1 MNISSKILIKTIELV
16 SMPLWFVSWIKRHK
30 TIKLILLAT
39 IAISWLIISLA
50 GLEAFLAALMM
61 VGRLAFVVVFIVI
74 QFVAMFAFLGS
85 SKSIETVPGDK
96 GQKKFEDDYF
106 GNDNE
111 VELVLHWTKLLTLER
126 SKLTE
131 MGAQAISGILMV
143 GPPGVG
149 KTLMARCLAE
159 ASNAAFFS
167 LSATDLVSMFM
178 GMGAIKVMRLGSKA
192 RAKAKE
198 YGAAIVFIDEIDA
211 IGASRGA
218 VMGDNR
224 FGGTIETTINKMM
237 MGGMSGGGAG
247 MGVLSR
253 LLTVMDGVTEI
264 SKRDEIQ
271 NRIRTWFGIPTIEQ
285 GVVLFIGATNR
296 PDVLDSALVRPGRFD
311 RRISIGLPDK
321 HTRRALFEG
330 YLKKVKHTPMNVD
343 ELVADTSG
351 VSHAFIASAIEKD
364 AARLAIFDERKEI
377 TQRDIERA
385 IEENIVGMANPIK
398 DMMPEQ
404 RRQVAVH
411 EAGHALLMR
420 LVRPSKRIAGASII
434 RRSGGILGYVRDVE
448 KDEIFA
454 RPLSDYTADI
464 MVSLAGHEAV
474 RLVLGEE
481 WTGATYDFRAVQ
493 SRLRGLAIHGYFA
506 DGMIP
511 FDVDNPFEHKE
522 IKESADR
529 FAHKCRLKTQE
540 LLKTHRATL
549 DLLTNA
555 LLEKS
560 ELTSAELEILLS
572 GITSR
577 RGIEIL

>member
-1 MNISSKILIKTIELV
+1 
-16 SMPLWFVSWIKRHK
+16 
-30 TIKLILLAT
+30 
-39 IAISWLIISLA
+39 
-50 GLEAFLAALMM
+50 
-61 VGRLAFVVVFIVI
+61 
-74 QFVAMFAFLGS
+74 
-85 SKSIETVPGDK
+85 
-96 GQKKFEDDYF
+96 
-106 GNDNE
+106 
-111 VELVLHWTKLLTLER
+111 
-126 SKLTE
+126 
-131 MGAQAISGILMV
+131 
-143 GPPGVG
+143 
-149 KTLMARCLAE
+149 
-159 ASNAAFFS
+159 
-167 LSATDLVSMFM
+167 
-178 GMGAIKVMRLGSKA
+178 
-192 RAKAKE
+192 
-198 YGAAIVFIDEIDA
+198 
-211 IGASRGA
+211 
-218 VMGDNR
+218 MGDNR
-224 FGGTIETTINKMM
+224 FGGAIETTINKVM
-237 MGGMSGGGAG
+237 MGGMAGGGAG

-271 NRIRTWFGIPTIEQ
+271 NRMRTWFGIPAIEQ

-311 RRISIGLPDK
+311 RRISIGKPDK

-330 YLKKVKHTPMNVD
+330 YLKKVKHAPMNID
-343 ELVADTSG
+343 ELVADTDG

-364 AARLAIFDERKEI
+364 AARLAIFDGRKEI

-398 DMMPEQ
+398 DMMPAQ

-411 EAGHALLMR
+411 EAGHALLMH
-420 LVRPSKRIAGASII
+420 LVRPGKRIAGASII

-454 RPLSDYTADI
+454 RPLSAYTADI

-481 WTGATYDFRAVQ
+481 WTGATYDFRNVQ
-493 SRLRGLAIHGYFA
+493 IRLRALAVHGYFA

-511 FDVDNPFEHKE
+511 FDVNNPFEHPA

-529 FAHKCRLKTQE
+529 FAHECRLKTQE
-540 LLKTHRATL
+540 LLKKHRPTL

-560 ELTSAELEILLS
+560 ELTSSELEVLLASVTYKS
-572 GITSR
+572 GA
-577 RGIEIL
+577 EVQ

>member
-1 MNISSKILIKTIELV
+1 MPLSQKILTRLIDIV
-16 SMPLWFVSWIKRHK
+16 SWPLWLITWLKRHR
-30 TIKLILLAT
+30 TIRTILIA
-39 IAISWLIISLA
+39 AIVASWSIIHFFGS
-50 GLEAFLAALMM
+50 EAFLAGLML
-61 VGRLAFVVVFIVI
+61 VGRLAFVVMFIVI

-96 GQKKFEDDYF
+96 GQKSFEKDYF

-111 VELVLHWTKLLTLER
+111 VELVLHWTKLLTVER
-126 SKLTE
+126 SKLE
-131 MGAQAISGILMV
+131 DMGAKAISGILMT

-149 KTLMARCLAE
+149 KTLLARCLAH

-178 GMGAIKVMRLGSKA
+178 GMGAVKVMRLGSKA

-198 YGAAIVFIDEIDA
+198 YGSSIVFIDDIVA
-211 IGASRGA
+211 IGASRGG
-218 VMGDNR
+218 VVGEWR
-224 FGGTIETTINKMM
+224 FGGAIEATINKVM
-237 MGGMSGGGAG
+237 MGGMAGGGAG

-253 LLTVMDGVTEI
+253 LLTVMDGVTEV

-271 NRIRTWFGIPTIEQ
+271 NKMRTWFGLPTIEQ
-285 GVVLFIGATNR
+285 GVVLFVGATNR

-311 RRISIGLPDK
+311 RRIAIGLPDR
-321 HTRRALFEG
+321 HTRLALFDG
-330 YLKKVKHTPMNVD
+330 YLNKVKHALMNIE
-343 ELVADTSG
+343 ELVADTEG

-364 AARLAIFDERKEI
+364 AARLAIFDSRKEI

-385 IEENIVGMANPIK
+385 IEENTVGMANPIK
-398 DMMPEQ
+398 DMDPAQ
-404 RRQVAVH
+404 RRQVAIH
-411 EAGHALLMR
+411 EAGHALLMK
-420 LVRPSKRIAGASII
+420 LVRPGKRIAGASII

-454 RPLSDYTADI
+454 RPLSAYTADI

-481 WTGATYDFRAVQ
+481 WTGATSDFRNVQ
-493 SRLRGLAIHGYFA
+493 SRLWSLAVHGYFA

-511 FDVDNPFEHKE
+511 FDVNNPFEHKE

-529 FAHKCRLKTQE
+529 FAHKCRLQTQE
-540 LLKTHRATL
+540 LLKENMVTL
-549 DLLTNA
+549 NLLTDA

-560 ELTSAELEILLS
+560 ELTSSELEILLA
-572 GITSR
+572 
-577 RGIEIL
+577 GIEYPKGVEIL